1 MWRSAD
7 SPHKMLFGISWL
19 AVLSTPTIVTTQNER
34 LNEVWAVI
42 GTGVM
47 VSNET
52 SVECDTQALAKLA
65 TLLFTE
71 LRIHPDVELGIR
83 LIDAAEMS
91 ELHLQWMD
99 EPGPTDVLSFP
110 MDELRS
116 APIGVVP
123 ELGLLGDIVL
133 CPQVAQEQAAEFSRN
148 LDEELQFLTIH
159 GVLHL
164 IGYDHMTDDDH
175 AEMFALHDE
184 LLSTWQLQ
192 NAGSK

>member
-1 MWRSAD
+1 
-7 SPHKMLFGISWL
+7 
-19 AVLSTPTIVTTQNER
+19 
-34 LNEVWAVI
+34 
-42 GTGVM
+42 M

-52 SVECDTQALAKLA
+52 AVQCDTEALAKLA
-65 TLLFTE
+65 ALLFTE
-71 LRIHPDVELGIR
+71 LRIHPDAELGIR
-83 LIDAAEMS
+83 LIDPAEMS

-116 APIGVVP
+116 SPIGVAP
-123 ELGLLGDIVL
+123 EIGLLGDIVL

-175 AEMFALHDE
+175 AEMFALQDE

-192 NAGSK
+192 SAGFQ

>member
-1 MWRSAD
+1 MSG
-7 SPHKMLFGISWL
+7 S
-19 AVLSTPTIVTTQNER
+19 
-34 LNEVWAVI
+34 
-42 GTGVM
+42 GVM

-52 SVECDTQALAKLA
+52 SVQCDTQALAKLV

-116 APIGVVP
+116 APIGVAP
-123 ELGLLGDIVL
+123 EIGLLGDIVL

-148 LDEELQFLTIH
+148 LDGELQFLTIH

-175 AEMFALHDE
+175 TEMFALQDK

-192 NAGSK
+192 SAGFK

>member
-1 MWRSAD
+1 M
-7 SPHKMLFGISWL
+7 
-19 AVLSTPTIVTTQNER
+19 
-34 LNEVWAVI
+34 I